1 MNSEKRCK
9 FCNQPFTST
18 IKSQIYCSKKCNG
31 KSQKEKEKIKNRER
45 LNSIVRTC
53 KNDTCEKEFNP
64 NRNNQV
70 FCSEIC
76 ADRQGKRDWK
86 KRNHELYKKIER
98 VRKRKKYEND
108 PEYRASRL
116 IKVNTRYHSHT
127 PEEKREISRK
137 NRAARDPDELKKY
150 HREYFAERIKSDL
163 NFLLISNL
171 RTLTKGAIK
180 RGGSATDTKTIEL
193 IGCSLEECRKHIEE
207 QFDEKMNWENW
218 DRKGWHLD
226 HIRPCSSFNLSEEK
240 QQYVCFNW
248 RNLRPLWWDKN
259 INKKDKYD
267 QTDETNWT
275 RLMRDLRF
283 KGDLFLL
290 FKY

>member
-1 MNSEKRCK
+1 MEKECAFCSELFRQKQK
-9 FCNQPFTST
+9 A
-18 IKSQIYCSKKCNG
+18 QIYCSKKCNG
-31 KSQKEKEKIKNRER
+31 KAQKQKEKIKNRER

-53 KNDTCEKEFNP
+53 KNDTCEEEFNP

-70 FCSEIC
+70 FCSQLC

-86 KRNHELYKKIER
+86 KRNHELYKKSER
-98 VRKRKKYEND
+98 NRKQKKYKND
-108 PEYRASRL
+108 SQYRESRL
-116 IKVNTRYHSHT
+116 IKVNTRYHSHS
-127 PEEKREISRK
+127 PQEKREISRK
-137 NRAARDPDELKKY
+137 NRAARDPNELKKY

-180 RGGSATDTKTIEL
+180 RGGTETEAKTIEL
-193 IGCSLEECRKHIEE
+193 IGCSLEKCRKHIEE

-226 HIRPCSSFNLSEEK
+226 HIRPCISFNLSEEK

-267 QTDETNWT
+267 QLDEENWT
-275 RLMRDLRF
+275 KLVRNLGYE
-283 KGDLFLL
+283 GDLFLI
-290 FKY
+290 YN